1 MTNKMELLR
10 SGRWSEEEH
19 KIYMKAKKL
28 YGPNWHMIALMVG
41 TRSRVQ
47 VKSHDQKYKINLQR
61 PTTYSVTRRDA
72 SVQVN
77 LSEFIGD
84 DLVAQPTLP
93 TVEECDDYTTYIRLD
108 QY

>member
-1 MTNKMELLR
+1 MELLR

-19 KIYMKAKKL
+19 NIYLKAKKM
-28 YGPNWHMIALMVG
+28 YGPNWHMIAVMVG

-47 VKSHDQKYKINLQR
+47 VKSHDQKCRVNLQR
-61 PTTYSVTRRDA
+61 PTAYPVTRRDA

-77 LSEFIGD
+77 LNEPIEGAY
-84 DLVAQPTLP
+84 VAQAALP